1 MIPSYLF
8 DIIKKFEGLR
18 LESYQDTVGIW
29 TIGYGT
35 TGPFVHA
42 NQKISQNQAETFLQ
56 HAVQTLWDEISQ
68 HASRPLKANEQAAM
82 TSFAYNL
89 GLSALLNSTLW
100 KLAMQNSPKAANEF
114 PRWVHAGGVV
124 LPGLVARRN
133 AEMQMYKGINIE
145 NN

>member
-18 LESYQDTVGIW
+18 LKSYRDTVGVL

-35 TGPFVHA
+35 TGPFVHP
-42 NQKISQNQAETFLQ
+42 NQTITVNQAEAFLQ
-56 HAVQTLWDEISQ
+56 HDVEAIWNAIGQ

-89 GLSALLNSTLW
+89 GLSALFGSTLW
-100 KLAMQNSPKAANEF
+100 KLAMKNSPAAANEF
-114 PRWVHAGGVV
+114 PKWVHADGVV

-133 AEMQMYKGINIE
+133 AEMKMYEGINIDT
-145 NN
+145 N